1 MNAQDCL
8 RIGRFHLQR
17 KQYREATAWFTCA
30 IRLNPTSAFTYV
42 QLALS
47 EKEQGN
53 FELALEYCGHAIKHQ
68 PNSAEAHALL
78 GDLYFTK
85 KQFQEA
91 VTAYELAIQRGE
103 DKYHMLER
111 AYINLGD
118 EVSARNVRLKP
129 FQTRSSV
136 TDGSRSE
143 KEDFPL
149 FAQRFFHMPGT
160 NSMMIPP
167 VPGTP
172 GTITSPGLDS

>member
-1 MNAQDCL
+1 MTAQDCL
-8 RIGRFHLQR
+8 RMGRFHLQR
-17 KQYREATAWFTCA
+17 QQYREATAYFACA
-30 IRLNPTSAFTYV
+30 ISLNPTSAFTYV
-42 QLALS
+42 QLALT

-53 FELALEYCGHAIKHQ
+53 YELALEYCGHAIKHQ

-103 DKYHMLER
+103 DKFHMLEL
-111 AYINLGD
+111 AYTNLGD

-129 FQTRSSV
+129 LQRLNGTV
-136 TDGSRSE
+136 GSRSVN
-143 KEDFPL
+143 EDFRL
-149 FAQRFFHMPGT
+149 FEQRFFQMPAT
-160 NSMMIPP
+160 NPMMIPP

-172 GTITSPGLDS
+172 STIQSPGLNS